1 MLEPGGE
8 NQVSLPAEVAGYR
21 IVRLLGEGGMSV
33 VYAAMQNQPKRLV
46 ALKVLKG
53 TVFPPS
59 TLRRFKQ
66 EVEILGKLRHPGI
79 AQIFDAGTWDDGSG
93 EKPYF
98 VMEHIPGGRELDV
111 YLDEREASIEE
122 RLKIFVRVCAAI
134 DHGHQRQVI
143 HRDLKPANILVDE
156 QGMPKVIDYGVARV
170 SEVNIDAKTM
180 HTEAG
185 RLVGTVQYMAPEQV
199 DMAMQDIDGR
209 CDVYALGVLLYQLLL
224 GRLPHE
230 LEGQPI
236 FEAMRAIR
244 EDAPLTPRRLNP
256 SIEPDLETIMLTCLE
271 KERSRRYATAGELG
285 RDIVRYLKHEPIS
298 ARRPSLG
305 YRARLFTRRHR
316 TVVLAGAA
324 VFVALVA
331 AILALTLLPGWLNA
345 VREASLQEQ
354 IDQEQSLR
362 IQAESERDEARASSP
377 NEFYPATPFA
387 LRGLDSPATL
397 LATSG
402 SDDVIAAASND
413 TVAAW
418 SLPDTRRRSTG
429 DTGELSPRLISMS
442 LDGRVLA
449 VAGVREIVVID
460 LVEGRDQRWNLQR
473 RDPVSLA
480 VNSDGSLI
488 AIAFP
493 DFSMSLFTPSGR
505 SLGRVT
511 STTGSFDFLAF
522 GTSGHLAGR
531 TDSRLTIWTTDPGPK
546 EALRYDL
553 DLHGEQLDLAI
564 DPGTGSILMLDSSGS
579 VTSFSTDGSTL
590 PSRRAVAM
598 GQLVSGSFDPA
609 GGGMLAIEPSTMY
622 VVDLATNELRTPS
635 MPLPVPDVP
644 YVLGPGG
651 AFIAHGTPIGEV
663 ALIPLEP
670 PRPGR

>member
-1 MLEPGGE
+1 VLEPGGE
-8 NQVSLPAEVAGYR
+8 NQVNLPAEIAGYR

-33 VYAAMQNQPKRLV
+33 VYAAMQKQPKRLV

-53 TVFPPS
+53 SVFPPS

-79 AQIFDAGTWDDGSG
+79 AQVFDAGTWDDGSG

-111 YLDEREASIEE
+111 YLDERDAGIED

-134 DHGHQRQVI
+134 EHGHQRQVI

-170 SEVNIDAKTM
+170 SEVEIDAKTM

-199 DMAMQDIDGR
+199 DMAMRDIDGR

-230 LEGQPI
+230 LEGQPL
-236 FEAMRAIR
+236 FEAMRVIR
-244 EDAPLTPRRLNP
+244 EDAPLNPRRLNA
-256 SIEPDLETIMLTCLE
+256 SIESDLETIMLTCLE

-298 ARRPSLG
+298 ARRPSLA

-316 TVVLAGAA
+316 TAVLAGAA

-331 AILALTLLPGWLNA
+331 AILASTLLPGWLNA
-345 VREASLQEQ
+345 DREASLQEQ

-362 IQAESERDEARASSP
+362 IQAESERDVARASSP
-377 NEFYPATPFA
+377 NEFHPVTPFA
-387 LRGLDSPATL
+387 LRGLDSPAML

-402 SDDVIAAASND
+402 SDDIIAAASSD
-413 TVAAW
+413 AVAAW

-429 DTGELSPRLISMS
+429 DTGELSPRLMSMS

-449 VAGVREIVVID
+449 VAGAREIVVID
-460 LVEGRDQRWNLQR
+460 LVEGRDQRWNLLR

-480 VNSDGSLI
+480 VNSDGSII

-511 STTGSFDFLAF
+511 STTGNFTFLAF
-522 GTSGHLAGR
+522 GASGHLAGS
-531 TDSRLTIWTTDPGPK
+531 TDSRLTVWTIDPGPK
-546 EALRYDL
+546 EARRYDL
-553 DLHGEQLDLAI
+553 DFPGEQLDLAV
-564 DPGTGSILMLDSSGS
+564 DPGNGSILMLDSSGS
-579 VTSFSTDGSTL
+579 VTSFSTDGSTP
-590 PSRRAVAM
+590 PSRRAVSM

-609 GGGMLAIEPSTMY
+609 GGGILAIESSTMY

-635 MPLPVPDVP
+635 MPLPVTDVP

-651 AFIAHGTPIGEV
+651 SFIAHGTPTGEV

-670 PRPGR
+670 HPPGR